1 MTTADPGQTIA
12 ARRRSPLRLAA
23 VGLAWALLLV
33 LYLYQASWVPQP
45 PASVPEE
52 DAFISF
58 RFADN
63 LAEGWGPVFNRGG
76 RPVEGYTNFLWVVW
90 LALLHRHWPDTVAHA
105 LWSGLAL
112 GFLVL
117 PVAYLVARRVMRR
130 GAWVV
135 PVVLAISRYHTENA
149 LTGLET
155 AAYNVL
161 VLIALVCF
169 AEVLETPPGQRRHI
183 ATAAC
188 SVLLVLTAMTRFEG
202 VYLFALLTPFWYWRR
217 RRAGESALCDWAW
230 YAPFAGL
237 YGAYTG
243 WRLLV
248 FGELLPNTYYA
259 KLLITGTGTAKIA
272 SGLRH
277 VADFLLTYPSLP
289 LLAAVFALA
298 LPLRSWRPFHAVL
311 VATLAAQL
319 ALVAFVGGDWSYLA
333 PYWRLLSTV
342 APLFLILAGAGLDEL
357 IASSRRW
364 TALALLGVGL
374 ALSAVHVT
382 AWLPAA
388 SGNHRRPA
396 EPAPLHA
403 AAARLA
409 RLPRE
414 LGPRL
419 RALAR
424 HRDTHP
430 ERQVGLW
437 LRAWLGPLGRVVGQ
451 HAGRIP
457 YYSRLD
463 FVDVIGYTDREPN
476 RRLWDPA
483 TGRFDPA
490 RWPAAWEYLLGLE
503 PDALLIAPKGD
514 RAAYSSLNAAISSH
528 GYCLSH
534 RLSSPAGGVSFLV
547 FARDPTRCADADA
560 TDTVELAGQA
570 YPLGRGRVVD
580 LDTLD
585 LAP

>member
-1 MTTADPGQTIA
+1 MACF
-12 ARRRSPLRLAA
+12 
-23 VGLAWALLLV
+23 WALLFA
-33 LYLYQASWVPQP
+33 LYAYEASWLPP
-45 PASVPEE
+45 WPASTPEE

-63 LAEGWGPVFNRGG
+63 LAEGYGPVFNRGG
-76 RPVEGYTNFLWVVW
+76 RAVEGYTNFLWVAW
-90 LALLHRHWPDTVAHA
+90 LAALHRQWPDTVLHA
-105 LWSGLAL
+105 LWSGFAL

-117 PVAYLVARRVMRR
+117 PASWLLARRVAGRW
-130 GAWVV
+130 AWGV
-135 PVVLAISRYHTENA
+135 PVVLALSRYHTENA

-155 AAYNVL
+155 AAYNLL
-161 VLIALVCF
+161 VLLALLCF
-169 AEVLETPPGQRRHI
+169 AEVLEAPPGQRRRM

-188 SVLLVLTAMTRFEG
+188 SFVLVLTALTRFEG
-202 VYLFALLTPFWYWRR
+202 VYLFALLSAFWYWHRH
-217 RRAGESALCDWAW
+217 RADESALRDWTW
-230 YAPFAGL
+230 YAPFATF

-277 VADFLLTYPSLP
+277 VGDFLLTYPSLP

-298 LPLRSWRPFHAVL
+298 VPIRSWRPFHAVL

-342 APLFLILAGAGLDEL
+342 APLFLVLAGAGLDEL
-357 IASSRRW
+357 LAAGRRW
-364 TALALLGVGL
+364 TAVALLGVGL
-374 ALSAVHVT
+374 VLSAVHVT

-388 SGNHRRPA
+388 SGNHQRPA
-396 EPAPLHA
+396 GLPSLQSATE
-403 AAARLA
+403 RLV

-414 LGPRL
+414 LLPRL
-419 RALAR
+419 RVVAR
-424 HRDTHP
+424 YRDTHP

-437 LRAWLGPLGRVVGQ
+437 LRAWLGPRGRVVGQ

-483 TGRFDPA
+483 TGRFDPQ

-503 PDALLIAPKGD
+503 PDALLIVPKAD
-514 RAAYSSLNAAISSH
+514 TATYASLNAAIGLH

-534 RLSSPAGGVSFLV
+534 RLVSPSDRTSFLV
-547 FARDPTRCADADA
+547 FARGAASCPATVADG
-560 TDTVELAGQA
+560 TVDLAGTA
-570 YPLGRGRVVD
+570 YPLSRERIVD
-580 LDTLD
+580 LDALD